1 MKNRILLFIFL
12 LLVLLSSCAKPGSL
26 AAEPLDTTPRV
37 AVLSAFSPELQDLH
51 KKLELQTSYVINGR
65 TFYTGTLSGQEV
77 VLSLTGVSMVNAAM
91 AAQTTIDHFNV
102 QAMIFS
108 GIAGGVNP
116 ELSIGD
122 VVIPAQWGQYQEQLF
137 AREDGEN
144 WDTGTFSAGYGN
156 FGMMFPQ
163 DVSVVRPGGKPDEEE
178 KCFWFPVSPEMLG
191 AAENLVG
198 TVDLEDCTLLAGC
211 LEKKPQIVLGGN
223 GVSGQTFVDNA
234 SYRTWVWDTFQA
246 DAVDM
251 ESAAIAHVAYVHGIP
266 FIAFRS
272 LSDLAGGGPGENEV
286 GIFYRLAAENSSS
299 VVIAFLEV
307 WDPPLKE

>member
-1 MKNRILLFIFL
+1 MKNRILLFLIL
-12 LLVLLSSCAKPGSL
+12 ILVLLSSCAKPGSL
-26 AAEPLDTTPRV
+26 AVEPLDTTPRV
-37 AVLSAFSPELQDLH
+37 AVLSAFSPEIKDLQ
-51 KKLELQTSYVINGR
+51 KALELQNSYVINGR

-91 AAQTTIDHFNV
+91 AAQTTIDYFNV

-122 VVIPAQWGQYQEQLF
+122 VVVPAQWGQYQEQLF
-137 AREDGEN
+137 AREDGN
-144 WDTGTFSAGYGN
+144 SWDTGTDSSDYGN
-156 FGMMFPQ
+156 YGMMFPQ
-163 DVSVVRPGGKPDEEE
+163 DVSVVKPGGNPDEEE
-178 KCFWFPVSPEMLG
+178 ERFWFPASQEMLE

-198 TVDLEDCTLLAGC
+198 RVDLEDCTLLGGC
-211 LEKKPQIVLGGN
+211 LEEPPQIVVGGN

-234 SYRTWVWDTFQA
+234 SYRTWVWETFQA

-251 ESAAIAHVAYVHGIP
+251 ESAAVAHATYVNEIP

-272 LSDLAGGGPGENEV
+272 LSDLAGGGPGENKI
-286 GIFYRLAAENSSS
+286 GIFFQLAAGNSAR
-299 VVIAFLEV
+299 VVEAFLEI
-307 WDPPLKE
+307 WGPLASE